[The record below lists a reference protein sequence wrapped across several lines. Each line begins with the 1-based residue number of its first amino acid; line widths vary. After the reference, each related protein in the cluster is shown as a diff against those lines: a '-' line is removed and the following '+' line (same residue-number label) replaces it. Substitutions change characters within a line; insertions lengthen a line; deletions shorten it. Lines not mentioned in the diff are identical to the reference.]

1 MALVAGGAGLKIAH
15 GSPCDSRAVGGDK
28 GYLAPS
34 GRLSRALLTSQHLLS
49 RVERLFSRRSFDRLS
64 LCILLIL
71 PFCDGT
77 LVPASA
83 DQHSLKRRNY
93 RGRLSTHST
102 HLPTQH
108 PCSPIQNSIAS
119 TSTTVGSLAEPPPIF
134 FPGPTSAPQ
143 PYCAAAAEPAPLRPC
158 LCPSD
163 QSRRRRG
170 GSDAI
175 HIETRNRGDRG
186 GRPTWRARAR
196 TTAPI
201 AKATPRPIHGRCLRP
216 AHPFPWSAIP

>member
-134 FPGPTSAPQ
+134 FQGRPAPRSLTAQ
-143 PYCAAAAEPAPLRPC
+143 QQLSLHLSGHVYAPATRAVVAAA
-158 LCPSD
+158 
-163 QSRRRRG
+163 G
-170 GSDAI
+170 
-175 HIETRNRGDRG
+175 
-186 GRPTWRARAR
+186 
-196 TTAPI
+196 
-201 AKATPRPIHGRCLRP
+201 ATPFTSKLAIAATAEDVRPGELALARP
-216 AHPFPWSAIP
+216 HQ